1 MFRPSRKDR
10 DDTMCI
16 PEKDHLQNQASRT
29 RPWRCDACGALL
41 GMARGDELHV
51 KYKEAELW
59 IAGPCRSVC
68 RRCGKSNQIT
78 VGRTPAK
85 EDR

>member
-1 MFRPSRKDR
+1 
-10 DDTMCI
+10 MCI
-16 PEKDHLQNQASRT
+16 PEKTHLQAKPSNPRI

-41 GMARGDELHV
+41 GIARGDELHV
-51 KYKEAELW
+51 KYKDVEIW
-59 IAGPCRSVC
+59 IVGPCRSIC

-78 VGRTPAK
+78 VGQTPAK